1 MAEKISVLMLG
12 GSGTLSKTIACKA
25 CRLGFAVSVLNR
37 GNNNTSLLESI
48 TKIKANFY
56 DADEI
61 IRSVDGLKFDI
72 VIDFL
77 SRRKSDVERTFP
89 IFANKCKQYIFISSC
104 CVFRRSSED
113 FPIVETSPKPNIDWK
128 YNVEKYEAEQS
139 LIQLSNKLSLCN
151 YTIIRPYITYDEHRI
166 PIAVTPNY
174 AYHQTLI
181 ERIKHGKPMFVIDDG
196 LAVSTVTFVED
207 FANGVLGL
215 LGNPKAYNED
225 FNVVGDF
232 RYTHK
237 KILET
242 LYRKLGMTPNIKA
255 IPRNKI
261 AQYLPNYSE
270 MVLGDRALDAEFDN
284 AKLKAVVPGIRFEY
298 DLDKG
303 LDKVLEFYESHSDG
317 LIDYQYE
324 GQIDRLMGK
333 CSGVKSTFCKYNN
346 KNGVLIYLLFK
357 LVSFKFAARIKK
369 YLHFCC

>member
-37 GNNNTSLLESI
+37 GNNNTSLPESI
-48 TKIKANFY
+48 TKLKANFY

-77 SRRKSDVERTFP
+77 SRRKSDIERVFP
-89 IFANKCKQYIFISSC
+89 VFANRCKQYIFISSC
-104 CVFRRSSED
+104 CVFRRSPED

-166 PIAVTPNY
+166 PIAVAPNY

-196 LAVSTVTFVED
+196 QALSTVTFVED

-215 LGNPKAYNED
+215 LDNPKAFNED

-232 RYTHK
+232 QYTHK
-237 KILET
+237 EILET
-242 LYRKLGMTPNIKA
+242 LYRKLGVTPNIQM

-261 AQYLPNYSE
+261 AKQLPNYSE
-270 MVLGDRALDAEFDN
+270 MVLGDRALEAKFDN
-284 AKLKAVVPGIRFEY
+284 TKLKSAVPGIHFEY

-303 LDKVLEFYESHSDG
+303 LDRVLEFYKNHSDD

-324 GQIDRLMGK
+324 GQIDRLIGK
-333 CSGVKSTFCKYNN
+333 VSGVKSVFCKYNN

-357 LVSFKFAARIKK
+357 LFSFKVAARLKN
-369 YLHFCC
+369 YLHFL

>member
-1 MAEKISVLMLG
+1 MLG

-37 GNNNTSLLESI
+37 GNNNTTLPESI

-77 SRRKSDVERTFP
+77 SRRKSDIERLFP
-89 IFANKCKQYIFISSC
+89 VFANRCKQYIFISSC
-104 CVFRRSSED
+104 CVFRRSPED

-139 LIQLSNKLSLCN
+139 LIQLANKLNACV

-166 PIAVTPNY
+166 PIAIAPNY

-196 LAVSTVTFVED
+196 QTVSTVTFVED

-215 LGNPKAYNED
+215 LDNPKAFNED

-232 RYTHK
+232 QYTHK
-237 KILET
+237 EILET
-242 LYRKLGMTPNIKA
+242 LYRKLGVTPNIQM

-261 AQYLPNYSE
+261 AKQLPNYSE
-270 MVLGDRALDAEFDN
+270 MVLGDRALEAKFDN
-284 AKLKAVVPGIRFEY
+284 TKLKSAVPGIHFEY

-303 LDKVLEFYESHSDG
+303 LDRVLEFYKNHSDD

-324 GQIDRLMGK
+324 GQIDRLIGK
-333 CSGVKSTFCKYNN
+333 VSGVKSVFCKYNN

-357 LVSFKFAARIKK
+357 LFSFKVAARLKN
-369 YLHFCC
+369 YLRFL